1 MNLEALMVDTKSA
14 WVEFPEAAGFEV
26 QVNNLSRKEIVNLR
40 KRCITTKF
48 NRKTRT
54 MEEDLNEE
62 KFVRE
67 FTKATVVGWKG
78 FQLKYLEDLLLVDL
92 GDNDPESELEYNQ
105 ENAEMLV
112 NNSTEFDNWLNE
124 VVFDLANFR
133 GRSEGGVVAKTG
145 RVAKQSTE

>member
-1 MNLEALMVDTKSA
+1 MNLEQLMVDTKSA
-14 WVEFPEAAGFEV
+14 WIEFPEAPGFEV
-26 QVNNLSRKEIVNLR
+26 EVNNLARKEIVNLR
-40 KRCITTKF
+40 KRCVTTKF
-48 NRKTRT
+48 NRKTRI
-54 MEEDLNEE
+54 MEEDLNED

-78 FQLKYLEDLLLVDL
+78 FKLKYLEDLLLVDL
-92 GDNDPESELEYNQ
+92 SDNDPESDLEYNQ

-133 GRSEGGVVAKTG
+133 GGSTGGSVAKTG
-145 RVAKQSTE
+145 RVAKQPAE

>member
-48 NRKTRT
+48 NRKSRI

-67 FTKATVVGWKG
+67 FTKATVVGWRG
-78 FQLKYLEDLLLVDL
+78 FRLKYLEDLLLVDL
-92 GDNDPESELEYNQ
+92 GDNDPDSELEYNQ

>member
-48 NRKTRT
+48 NRKSRI

>member
-14 WVEFPEAAGFEV
+14 WIEFPEAPGLEV

-48 NRKTRT
+48 NRKSRI

>member
-14 WVEFPEAAGFEV
+14 WIEFPEAPGLEV

-48 NRKTRT
+48 NRKSRI

-92 GDNDPESELEYNQ
+92 GDNDPDSELEYNQ

>member
-14 WVEFPEAAGFEV
+14 WIEFPEAPGFEV
-26 QVNNLSRKEIVNLR
+26 EVNNLSRKEIVNLR

-48 NRKTRT
+48 NRKSRI

-78 FQLKYLEDLLLVDL
+78 FRLKYLEDLLLVDL
-92 GDNDPESELEYNQ
+92 KDKDPSLELEYSID
-105 ENAEMLV
+105 NAESLV
-112 NNSTEFDNWLNE
+112 ENSNEFDNWLNE
-124 VVFDLANFR
+124 VVFDLDNFR
-133 GRSEGGVVAKTG
+133 SKESKEDKKEAPAVSG
-145 RVAKQSTE
+145 Q

>member
-1 MNLEALMVDTKSA
+1 MQ
-14 WVEFPEAAGFEV
+14 WGIEFPEAPGLEV
-26 QVNNLSRKEIVNLR
+26 EVNNLSRKEIVNLR

-48 NRKTRT
+48 NRKTRI

-67 FTKATVVGWKG
+67 FTKATVVGWRG
-78 FQLKYLEDLLLVDL
+78 FKLKYLEDLLLVDL
-92 GDNDPESELEYNQ
+92 SDNDPDSELEYNQ
-105 ENAEMLV
+105 ENAEQLV

-133 GRSEGGVVAKTG
+133 GKSETKTVGKTRKVAE
-145 RVAKQSTE
+145 A

>member
-14 WVEFPEAAGFEV
+14 WIEFPEAPGFEV
-26 QVNNLSRKEIVNLR
+26 EVNNLSRKEIVNLR

-48 NRKTRT
+48 NRKTRI
-54 MEEDLNEE
+54 MEEDLNED

-78 FQLKYLEDLLLVDL
+78 FKLKYLEDLLLVDL
-92 GDNDPESELEYNQ
+92 SDNDPETDLEYNQ
-105 ENAEMLV
+105 ANAEMLV

-133 GRSEGGVVAKTG
+133 GGSTGGSVAKTG

>member
-1 MNLEALMVDTKSA
+1 MVDTKSA

-48 NRKTRT
+48 NRKTRI

>member
-48 NRKTRT
+48 NRKTRI

-112 NNSTEFDNWLNE
+112 NNSTEFENWINE